1 MSDAL
6 LIGISARI
14 YHPVAPV
21 PGFGGIFNKTLHYL
35 EQSVAHWVL
44 QPHVLALMIPPVER
58 EGLVQ
63 AGQMS
68 LADYAER
75 LDGLVLQGGTDI
87 APESYGETPLAPD
100 WSGDRIRDR
109 YEIGLFEAFVA
120 QGKPVIG
127 ICRGCQLIN
136 VALGGTLYQDI
147 PTQLDSAIAHRDD
160 ARFESQFHEVSL
172 VAGSRL
178 AALYPGVASA
188 EINSIHHQ
196 GIKVLA
202 PDLEVEAVAVP
213 DGVIEAVRWR
223 GPSYLFGMQWHPEF
237 MVQRQFH
244 PNQLDGA
251 PILNEFLAAAR
262 TRRGV
267 SAPSA
272 VRLGAVG

>member
-14 YHPVAPV
+14 YHPIAPV
-21 PGFGGIFNKTLHYL
+21 VEDLGGGIFNKTLHYL

-44 QPHVLALMIPPVER
+44 QPGVLALMIPPVER
-58 EGLVQ
+58 EGLVRP
-63 AGQMS
+63 GQVS
-68 LADYAER
+68 LSDYAER

-87 APESYGETPLAPD
+87 APESYGETPLSPE

-109 YEIGLFEAFVA
+109 YETGLLRAFMA
-120 QGKPVIG
+120 LGKPVMG

-147 PTQLDSAIAHRDD
+147 PTQMPEAIAHRDD
-160 ARFESQFHEVSL
+160 ERYDHQFHEVAL
-172 VAGSRL
+172 VPGSKLAG
-178 AALYPGVASA
+178 LYPGVERS

-202 PDLEVEAVAVP
+202 PELEVEARAVP
-213 DGVIEAVRWR
+213 DGMIEAVRWR

-237 MVQRQFH
+237 MAQRQIH
-244 PNQLDGA
+244 PDQLDGG
-251 PILNEFLAAAR
+251 PILTEFVEAAR
-262 TRRGV
+262 ARRQQGM
-267 SAPSA
+267 A
-272 VRLGAVG
+272 R

>member
-14 YHPVAPV
+14 YHPIAPV
-21 PGFGGIFNKTLHYL
+21 IDLGGIFNKTLHYL

-58 EGLVQ
+58 EGLLQ
-63 AGQMS
+63 PGQVS

-100 WSGDRIRDR
+100 WAGDRVRDR

-147 PTQLDSAIAHRDD
+147 PTQLPSAIAHRDD
-160 ARFESQFHEVSL
+160 ERYDHQFHEVSL
-172 VAGSRL
+172 VPGSRL
-178 AALYPGVASA
+178 AALYPSITHA

-196 GIKVLA
+196 GIKALA
-202 PDLEVEAVAVP
+202 LELDVEALAVP
-213 DGVIEAVRWR
+213 DGLIEAVRWR

-237 MVQRQFH
+237 MAQRQFH
-244 PNQLDGA
+244 PNQLDGG
-251 PILNEFLAAAR
+251 PILAEFLDAAR
-262 TRRGV
+262 ARR
-267 SAPSA
+267 
-272 VRLGAVG
+272 R